1 MKILI
6 TGSAG
11 FIGFSMSL
19 RLLKKNNTVIGID
32 NLDDYYSL
40 KLKKKELKYSKNIK
54 ILSFIRSISQ
64 IKRRFQFYQNI
75 NLI

>member
-54 ILSFIRSISQ
+54 ILSSIRSIYQ